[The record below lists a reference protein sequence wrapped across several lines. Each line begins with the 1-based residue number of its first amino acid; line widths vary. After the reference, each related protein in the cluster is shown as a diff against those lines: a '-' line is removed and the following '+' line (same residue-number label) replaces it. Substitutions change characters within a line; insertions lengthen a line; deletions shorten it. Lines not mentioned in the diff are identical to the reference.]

1 MPHATLSEGG
11 QKKIMPNTLPL
22 EGIRVADFTWVWAGP
37 FATMQLAYLGAEV
50 IRVESQSRMCL
61 TRRLPPLAEGR
72 TSPNRSGYYNQ
83 YNQGKASFC
92 LNLKKPEGLEI
103 AKKLV
108 AVSDIVAE
116 NFAAGVMDRIG
127 LSSEVLRRIKPDIV
141 MIAMSGYGASGPESA
156 YVSYGPA
163 QVPMSG
169 LSALTGFPGFPPMHV
184 GFSYGDPNGG
194 LHGAFAVLAALM
206 HRARTGEGQYID
218 LSQWETSVAVL
229 GEGMMDQVMNGTQPP
244 RMGNRDPYMA
254 PHGLFRCQG
263 EDRWVSIVAA
273 SDEEWQQLCAG
284 MGQPELAA
292 DSRFATL
299 AARKQN
305 EDALEELLNAWTA
318 TLTAEEVTA
327 KLQAAGVAAFPAFTN
342 KELAEDPHL
351 QSRGFFVELPHSE
364 VGVRQHAGVPWVFS
378 ATPCQVRRAAPCL
391 GQDTDDVMQRVLGYS
406 AEEIAG
412 LKEREV
418 LT

>member
-1 MPHATLSEGG
+1 MPD
-11 QKKIMPNTLPL
+11 NLPL
-22 EGIRVADFTWVWAGP
+22 SGIRVADFTWVWAGP
-37 FATMQLAYLGAEV
+37 FATLQLAHLGAEV
-50 IRVESQSRMCL
+50 IRIESQSRVCV
-61 TRRLPPLAEGR
+61 TRRIPPFADGQAG
-72 TSPNRSGYYNQ
+72 PNRSGYYNQ
-83 YNQGKASFC
+83 YNQGKASIC
-92 LNLKKPEGLEI
+92 LNLKTPEGLEV

-108 AVSDIVAE
+108 SVSDIVSE
-116 NFAAGVMDRIG
+116 NFAAGVMDKMG
-127 LSSEVLRRIKPDIV
+127 LGYEALRQVKPDII

-169 LSALTGFPGFPPMHV
+169 LSSLTGFPGFPPMHV

-194 LHGAFAVLAALM
+194 LHGAFAVLAALL
-206 HRARTGEGQYID
+206 HRAQTGEGQYID

-229 GEGMMDQVMNGTQPP
+229 GEGLMEQVMNGTQPP

-263 EDRWVSIVAA
+263 DDRWVSIVAA
-273 SDEEWQQLCAG
+273 DEEEWQRLCTG
-284 MGQPELAA
+284 MGRPELAA
-292 DSRFATL
+292 DPRFATL

-305 EDALEELLNAWTA
+305 EDALEELLNSWTA
-318 TLTAEEVTA
+318 QLTAEDVTTR
-327 KLQAAGVAAFPAFTN
+327 LQAAGVAAFPAFTN

-351 QSRGFFVELPHSE
+351 RSRGFFVELPHAE

-378 ATPCQVRRAAPCL
+378 ETPCQVRRPAPCV
-391 GQDTDDVMQRVLGYS
+391 GQDTDDMLHSVLGYT
-406 AEEIAG
+406 AEEIA
-412 LKEREV
+412 LLRERGV